1 MTGGVGAGGPVA
13 LTVLYDANCGLCRW
27 VREWLES
34 RALLVPVVFLPLGSP
49 QARARFPQLDHGR
62 TRDEVTVVSDA
73 GEVYRAEA
81 AWIACLWA
89 TAEYRGLAQWLS
101 GPRRRSGARH
111 VVLAVAS
118 RTSARS
124 RPADCVRGGEGGG
137 GYGDA
142 CAR

>member
-1 MTGGVGAGGPVA
+1 MSERPVG
-13 LTVLYDANCGLCRW
+13 LTVLYDAGCGLCRW

-34 RALLVPVVFLPLGSP
+34 KVLLVPLTFVPLGSP
-49 QARARFPQLDHGR
+49 QARARFPALDHDR
-62 TRDEVTVVSDA
+62 TREEVTVVSDD

-89 TAEYRGLAQWLS
+89 TAEHRGLAEWLS
-101 GPRRRSGARH
+101 GPRRRAGARH
-111 VVLAVAS
+111 VVLAVAA

-124 RPADCVRGGEGGG
+124 RPPDCSAGSGGD
-137 GYGDA
+137 GYGDG